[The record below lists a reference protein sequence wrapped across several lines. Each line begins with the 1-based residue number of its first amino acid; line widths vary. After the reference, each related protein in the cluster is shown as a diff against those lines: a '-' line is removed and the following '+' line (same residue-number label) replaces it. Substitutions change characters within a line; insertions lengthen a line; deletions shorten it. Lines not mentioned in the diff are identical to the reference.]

1 MKAIEVGRAV
11 GDVLDSETLQFAL
24 AGQLATAFP
33 GHPRPLGEWGSKMTA
48 PETEKPPCVFTR
60 ATVTTRRRYL
70 SWATYFKRMKGIN
83 REVSPHRLAPVC
95 WEEEQPSELFAAVC
109 CLVWRHSNPCA
120 DLLTGR
126 HASCNRLI

>member
-24 AGQLATAFP
+24 AGLKATAFP
-33 GHPRPLGEWGSKMTA
+33 GHLRALRERGLNLTPLK
-48 PETEKPPCVFTR
+48 TEKPPCVFTR
-60 ATVTTRRRYL
+60 ATVTTRRSYL
-70 SWATYFKRMKGIN
+70 SWAIYFKRMKGIN

-126 HASCNRLI
+126 HASCNNLI